1 MDSCLR
7 RNDNYEIRDTK
18 YEIRIMTTQETI
30 DLFNKYVIANY
41 GRLPRVIVK
50 GDGCYCFDA
59 DGNKILDMFPGWAVS
74 AIGHCHP
81 KVVEALR
88 KQAGELLHIDN
99 TFYSEPQGKLAK
111 LLSERAFGGKCF
123 FCNSGAEANEAA
135 LKLARLHTSE
145 EKYKFITAEGS
156 FHGRTLATLTATAQ
170 PKHHEGLLPL
180 LPGFVY
186 VPFNDIAA
194 LESAFSDEV
203 AAVMVEPIQGEG
215 GINIATSEY
224 LQAIRRLCDENA
236 ALLIFDEVTTGV
248 GRTGK
253 WFGYQHFDVEPD
265 IMTMAKALGGG
276 VAIGAMMAKEEIA
289 ASLVPGKHAS
299 TFGGNALACAAAI
312 AVVEAIEEDNL
323 LENAAHLGRY
333 TKDKL
338 EQLKQKHY
346 IIDNVRGIGLMIGVQ
361 LTGPGTKIVD
371 ECLQK
376 GLRINC
382 TCDTVLRFMP
392 PMIATK
398 SQIDQAVDI
407 LDTVLSDSA

>member
-1 MDSCLR
+1 
-7 RNDNYEIRDTK
+7 
-18 YEIRIMTTQETI
+18 MTTQETI
-30 DLFNKYVIANY
+30 ELFDKYVIANY

-50 GDGCYCFDA
+50 GEGCYMYDV

-81 KVVEALR
+81 RVVDALR

-99 TFYSEPQGKLAK
+99 TFYSEQQGELAK

-135 LKLARLHTSE
+135 LKLARLHTSQ

-156 FHGRTLATLTATAQ
+156 FHGRTFATVTATAQ
-170 PKHHEGLLPL
+170 PKYHEGFLPL

-186 VPFNDIAA
+186 VPFNDISA

-203 AAVMVEPIQGEG
+203 AAVLVEPIQGEG
-215 GINIATSEY
+215 GINVATAEY
-224 LQAIRRLCDENA
+224 LQAIRRLCDENSA
-236 ALLIFDEVTTGV
+236 VMILDEVQTGM

-265 IMTMAKALGGG
+265 IITMAKALGGG
-276 VAIGAMMAKEEIA
+276 VAIGAMMAREEIA

-299 TFGGNALACAAAI
+299 TFGGNCLACAAGVSVI
-312 AVVEAIEEDNL
+312 KAIEEDNL
-323 LENAAHLGRY
+323 LENAAELGQY
-333 TKDKL
+333 VKDKL
-338 EQLKQKHY
+338 EQLKQKHS
-346 IIDNVRGIGLMIGVQ
+346 IIDSVRGIGLMIGVQ
-361 LTGPGTKIVD
+361 LNGPGKDIVD
-371 ECLQK
+371 KCLEM
-376 GLRINC
+376 GVRINC
-382 TCDTVLRFMP
+382 TNNTVLRFMP

-398 SQIDQAVDI
+398 EQINQAIEI
-407 LDTVLSDSA
+407 LDTVLKEGE

>member
-1 MDSCLR
+1 
-7 RNDNYEIRDTK
+7 
-18 YEIRIMTTQETI
+18 MTTQETI
-30 DLFNKYVIANY
+30 DLFDKYVIANY

-50 GDGCYCFDA
+50 GQGCYLYDA

-88 KQAGELLHIDN
+88 RQAGELLHIDN
-99 TFYSEPQGKLAK
+99 TFYSEPQGKLAQ

-135 LKLARLHTSE
+135 LKLARLHTSQ

-156 FHGRTLATLTATAQ
+156 FHGRTFATVTATAQ
-170 PKHHEGLLPL
+170 PKYHEGFLPL

-203 AAVMVEPIQGEG
+203 AAVLIEPIQGEG
-215 GINIATSEY
+215 GINVATAEY
-224 LQAIRRLCDENA
+224 LQTIRRLCDEKGA
-236 ALLIFDEVTTGV
+236 VMILDEVQTGM

-253 WFGYQHFDVEPD
+253 WFGYQHFDVVPD
-265 IMTMAKALGGG
+265 IITMAKALGGG
-276 VAIGAMMAKEEIA
+276 VAIGAMMATEEVA

-299 TFGGNALACAAAI
+299 TFGGNCLACAAGV
-312 AVVEAIEEDNL
+312 AVIEAIEEDNL
-323 LENAAHLGRY
+323 LKNAVELGQY
-333 TKDKL
+333 VKDKF
-338 EQLKQKHY
+338 EQLKQKHF
-346 IIDNVRGIGLMIGVQ
+346 IIDSVRGIGLMIGVQ
-361 LTGPGTKIVD
+361 LTSPCKEIVD
-371 ECLQK
+371 KCLEK

-382 TCDTVLRFMP
+382 TSNTVLRFMP

-398 SQIDQAVDI
+398 SQIDQAIEI
-407 LDTVLSDSA
+407 LDSVLKE

>member
-1 MDSCLR
+1 
-7 RNDNYEIRDTK
+7 
-18 YEIRIMTTQETI
+18 MTTQETI
-30 DLFNKYVIANY
+30 ELFDKYVIANY

-50 GDGCYCFDA
+50 GEGCYLYDA
-59 DGNKILDMFPGWAVS
+59 DNNKILDMFPGWAVS

-81 KVVEALR
+81 KVVDALR

-99 TFYSEPQGKLAK
+99 TFYSEPQGELAK

-135 LKLARLHTSE
+135 LKLARLHTSQ

-156 FHGRTLATLTATAQ
+156 FHGRTFATVTATAQ
-170 PKHHEGLLPL
+170 PKYHEGFLPL

-215 GINIATSEY
+215 GINVATAEY
-224 LQAIRRLCDENA
+224 LQAIRRLCDENNA
-236 ALLIFDEVTTGV
+236 VMILDEVQTGM

-253 WFGYQHFDVEPD
+253 WFGYQHFDVVPD
-265 IMTMAKALGGG
+265 IITMAKALGGG
-276 VAIGAMMAKEEIA
+276 VAIGAMMAAEEVA

-299 TFGGNALACAAAI
+299 TFGGNCLACAAGV
-312 AVVEAIEEDNL
+312 AVIEAIEEDNL
-323 LENAAHLGRY
+323 LKNAAELGRY
-333 TKDKL
+333 IKDKL
-338 EQLKQKHY
+338 EQLKQKHS
-346 IIDNVRGIGLMIGVQ
+346 IIDSVRGIGLMIGVQ
-361 LTGPGTKIVD
+361 LTSPGKEIVD
-371 ECLQK
+371 KCLEN

-382 TCDTVLRFMP
+382 TSNTVLRFMP
-392 PMIATK
+392 PMIATQ
-398 SQIDQAVDI
+398 SQIDQAINI
-407 LDTVLSDSA
+407 LDGVLSDSA

>member
-1 MDSCLR
+1 MFD
-7 RNDNYEIRDTK
+7 
-18 YEIRIMTTQETI
+18 
-30 DLFNKYVIANY
+30 KYVIANY
-41 GRLPRVIVK
+41 GRLPRVITK
-50 GDGCYCFDA
+50 GEGCYLYDA

-81 KVVEALR
+81 KVVKALR

-99 TFYSEPQGKLAK
+99 TFYSEPQGMLAK

-156 FHGRTLATLTATAQ
+156 FHGRTFATMTATAQ

-186 VPFNDIAA
+186 VPFNDVEA
-194 LESAFSDEV
+194 LEKAFSDEV

-215 GINIATSEY
+215 GINLGDAEY
-224 LQAIRRLCDENA
+224 LRAIRRLCDENGA
-236 ALLIFDEVTTGV
+236 VLIFDEVTTGI

-253 WFGYQHFDVEPD
+253 WFAYQHYDVEPD

-276 VAIGAMMAKEEIA
+276 VAIGAMMAKQEVA
-289 ASLVPGKHAS
+289 ASLVPGKHAT
-299 TFGGNALACAAAI
+299 TFGGNALVCAAGV
-312 AVVEAIEEDNL
+312 AVVEAIEQENL
-323 LENAAHLGRY
+323 LENAKQLGKY
-333 TKDKL
+333 TMDKL
-338 EQLKQKHY
+338 QQLKQKHSV
-346 IIDNVRGIGLMIGVQ
+346 IDSVRGVGLMIGVQ
-361 LTGPGTKIVD
+361 LNSPGTEIVNK
-371 ECLQK
+371 CLEN

-382 TCDTVLRFMP
+382 TQGTVLRFMP

-398 SQIDQAVDI
+398 DQIDQAIDI
-407 LDTVLSDSA
+407 LDSVISEAE